1 MNNLYKAFLTIA
13 LVLVV
18 GTFAVGTA
26 LAATITTDSNSFIT
40 VLTERISPMNRNLLI
55 QDHSVTV
62 NWMTNQFTDGFV
74 ILTDDMGYSY
84 TFEAEETL
92 ATYHTVKFSMPAGT
106 YEITRVSYGGLVKD
120 FVQEVIIK

>member
-18 GTFAVGTA
+18 VTFAVGTA

-84 TFEAEETL
+84 TFEAEEEL
-92 ATYHTVKFSMPAGT
+92 ATYHTVKFSLYPGT